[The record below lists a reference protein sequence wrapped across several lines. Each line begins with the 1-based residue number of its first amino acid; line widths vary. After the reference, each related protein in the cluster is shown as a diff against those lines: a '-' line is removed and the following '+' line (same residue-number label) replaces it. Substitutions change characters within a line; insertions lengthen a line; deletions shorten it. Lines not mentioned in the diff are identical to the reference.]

1 MKEKNEKTET
11 KVLTLFGKN
20 YEKKFSFD
28 KLKELLPKTTRKEK
42 LVHALMVLKRQK
54 KIVEIE
60 MDVYMLKQ
68 WEDELTTKP
77 KTFIKTTKEKDI
89 KEITTKKEPIIAG
102 SDEVEGILDITA
114 TGAMFVAIEGMDRDA
129 IMRSKNVPAFSG
141 DRILVKLDKVREGK
155 RTEARF
161 IKVVERKL
169 KSFIGKFSVH
179 KSKDFEVII
188 DYGFSQ

>member
-1 MKEKNEKTET
+1 VKEKNEKTET

-28 KLKELLPKTTRKEK
+28 KLKELLPKTTRREK

-89 KEITTKKEPIIAG
+89 KEITTKKEP
-102 SDEVEGILDITA
+102 
-114 TGAMFVAIEGMDRDA
+114 MDSR
-129 IMRSKNVPAFSG
+129 
-141 DRILVKLDKVREGK
+141 K
-155 RTEARF
+155 R
-161 IKVVERKL
+161 
-169 KSFIGKFSVH
+169 
-179 KSKDFEVII
+179 
-188 DYGFSQ
+188 